1 MRGVGGDVA
10 IGPGGH
16 LLAVAALPVLVEGR
30 HVEAVLSV
38 LPEVS
43 QVILK
48 LGALN
53 VNLVL
58 QRKLVLK
65 REKI

>member
-1 MRGVGGDVA
+1 MRGVGRDVA
-10 IGPGGH
+10 IGPGCH

-38 LPEVS
+38 LPEVG